1 MKLNILLK
9 FSKKSSGGKTTSNS
23 LLLLQHFHLSFS
35 KEWSLSPQREIRM
48 KPYIEEKWVYKVT
61 RMMEYYYHLCE
72 DRLLTEQCENTQPS
86 ISITRPAL
94 LILHV

>member
-1 MKLNILLK
+1 
-9 FSKKSSGGKTTSNS
+9 
-23 LLLLQHFHLSFS
+23 
-35 KEWSLSPQREIRM
+35 M

-61 RMMEYYYHLCE
+61 RMMDYYHLCE

-94 LILHV
+94 LILHVQVNTQNTMACNYIEQ